1 MWPTNLTCNLRQCV
15 LLATK
20 CALTVQSDLRNF
32 STTIDDETYPLAFH
46 MGIGCGMLTSLH
58 VGGVFNRWE
67 YVVAGPAMRQIAIAE
82 PLAEPGE
89 TVLSPEAW
97 QVIIDVVDSIS
108 VLQLQADAEE
118 AGIKRHAEVPT
129 IAQASYVRVDAL
141 HIAVDPPA
149 AVVTPAPARLTTRH
163 IPLLRRY
170 IPAAVQPKLHAG
182 HSGHLAELRQVSVLF
197 ARYTGVDLA
206 AAANGSCADAIDS
219 GHHLMLHVQRAI
231 YTWEGSI
238 NKFMVDDKGLVVLCV
253 FGLPPMAHADDAK
266 RAAAAAKM
274 LTDYTEEVGPGV
286 TCSVGV
292 TSGFVFCGVVGAP
305 ERREYTVMGRHVNLA
320 ARLMA
325 KADNNQVLV
334 DTATMDKSSAY
345 FEFDTVD
352 VGQLKGVH
360 GTIPAYSPIAV
371 KQAVSTK
378 KTVLQLEARAE
389 EVQQLGNS
397 VGDTTRQGTVIVLT
411 GERGSGKSA
420 VVEQLPAIGKDA
432 GFLVLMGHSKSA
444 ARDPGAASGGSDSK
458 PDRPGKG
465 AAAIATSD
473 QDTLV
478 VPTSVDSTLDA
489 SLNNAVSPA
498 ALSPSAADVSAD
510 TTGAESSAGG
520 SPPLCTAINLD
531 RMSDSASCDVSAG
544 GPLLSAASSSANDC
558 LEVPDISEIRNR
570 RKTCKSKEPPV
581 SPSAGSGLSCPVL
594 GDPRQ
599 RGDAPNAETEAEV
612 THDAAQAGENVDPS
626 RLNHGMSDPSPF
638 TVRRSNSLRRRV
650 NSTAKVEIP
659 MDSVEVDLGA
669 WRGVFD
675 QLLEFKCLA
684 TGQTAKAC
692 VMQALPTEDLLHS
705 PLLNL
710 FMPFLTITDK
720 DVVTER
726 LRRLTNVDT
735 MHQELSLCSEG
746 LSETES
752 RGTSTPCSPG
762 GAGQE
767 DAQPDAEQ
775 NSGVEEQSMK
785 QTRHYSASTSLS
797 ESVDRRR
804 AIISRVP
811 LAKLQPGICVQ
822 RLKQILLNLLL
833 GVAHKMQLMIVL
845 HLQTGAK
852 GRMLCAGALPLPL
865 CFAPTH
871 VQTLLADSPR
881 PHPTPHLT
889 ASPTFTPFQAPPTSR
904 SIQSRGHL
912 PTCFRDRLSSG
923 QRPSRGCCCA
933 W

>member
-1 MWPTNLTCNLRQCV
+1 VNLTCDLRQCV

-32 STTIDDETYPLAFH
+32 STTIDNETYPLAFH

-97 QVIIDVVDSIS
+97 QVIIDVVDSVS

-118 AGIKRHAEVPT
+118 AGIKRRAETPT
-129 IAQASYVRVDAL
+129 LAQASYVRVDAL
-141 HIAVDPPA
+141 HIAVEPPA
-149 AVVTPAPARLTTRH
+149 AVAAPASARLTTRH

-206 AAANGSCADAIDS
+206 AAANGSCAEAIDS

-274 LTDYTEEVGPGV
+274 LTDNTEELGPSV

-325 KADNNQVLV
+325 KANNNQVLV

-345 FEFDTVD
+345 FEYDAVD

-360 GTIPAYSPIAV
+360 GTTLAYSPIAV
-371 KQAVSTK
+371 KQAISTK
-378 KTVLQLEARAE
+378 KTVLQLEARAD
-389 EVQQLGNS
+389 EVQQLSNS
-397 VGDTTRQGTVIVLT
+397 VGDTTRPGTVIVLT

-420 VVEQLPAIGKDA
+420 VVEQLPAIGKNA

-444 ARDPGAASGGSDSK
+444 ARDPDAARDGGDTK

-465 AAAIATSD
+465 AGATAGGD
-473 QDTLV
+473 QTSLV
-478 VPTSVDSTLDA
+478 APTSIDSTLDA
-489 SLNNAVSPA
+489 SLNNVNVAPSA
-498 ALSPSAADVSAD
+498 ALSLADASPGAADAGLSAAETTAD
-510 TTGAESSAGG
+510 TTGAGLSAGGNAPSHLAAGLDPASDSASCGVSAGG
-520 SPPLCTAINLD
+520 SPLLVAS
-531 RMSDSASCDVSAG
+531 RSADGHLVLPSA
-544 GPLLSAASSSANDC
+544 
-558 LEVPDISEIRNR
+558 VEIHDR
-570 RKTCKSKEPPV
+570 RKSGKIKEPPV
-581 SPSAGSGLSCPVL
+581 ASSAGSALLRPTLST
-594 GDPRQ
+594 PRQ
-599 RGDAPNAETEAEV
+599 DIQREGPPKAEV
-612 THDAAQAGENVDPS
+612 EAAATRDAAQAGENMDPS
-626 RLNHGMSDPSPF
+626 RISQAMSDPPPF

-650 NSTAKVEIP
+650 NLTTKVEIP

-675 QLLEFKCLA
+675 QLLKSKCR
-684 TGQTAKAC
+684 TSGQTAKAC
-692 VMQALPTEDLLHS
+692 VLRALPTEDLLHA

-710 FMPFLTITDK
+710 FMPFLTITDE
-720 DVVTER
+720 DVVTEH
-726 LRRLTNVDT
+726 LQRLTDFKT
-735 MHQELSLCSEG
+735 EHQPLNMCTEG
-746 LSETES
+746 PCETEK
-752 RGTSTPCSPG
+752 RGTSSPG
-762 GAGQE
+762 SPGAGQE
-767 DAQPDAEQ
+767 ESQQTSEQ
-775 NSGVEEQSMK
+775 DDGLEEPSMSRN
-785 QTRHYSASTSLS
+785 RHYSASTSLS

-833 GVAHKMQLMIVL
+833 GVAHKTQLMIVL
-845 HLQTGAK
+845 HLQTGVE
-852 GRMLCAGALPLPL
+852 GRYWE
-865 CFAPTH
+865 
-871 VQTLLADSPR
+871 
-881 PHPTPHLT
+881 
-889 ASPTFTPFQAPPTSR
+889 
-904 SIQSRGHL
+904 RGHATVSL
-912 PTCFRDRLSSG
+912 FRSTYVS
-923 QRPSRGCCCA
+923 
-933 W
+933 